1 MVFASTSDTFEE
13 MKVAGIQVE
22 GLLENLLEQ
31 TDIVVD
37 CTPKKIAAKNRGL
50 YEKVGVK
57 AIYEGGEKHEVAGYS
72 FVAQANYE
80 GAVGRQSTRV
90 VSCNTTALVRVLG
103 AFHQRGLVKQAR
115 TVILRRATDPWES
128 HKNGIINTVI
138 PEAKVPSHQGP
149 DAKTVIPELN
159 LVTMAGAGSH
169 NLSHIHFSMIETT
182 RPTSLDEVRET
193 LSLAPRIAFIRARD
207 NLVALNSV
215 IELMRDLG
223 RPRADMWEVGFWEDS
238 MAVDSG
244 EIYLTYQ
251 VHNEAITIPENI
263 DAIRALTAIE
273 RDGARSI
280 QKTDKSLGITKD
292 FFSPSSSV
300 SMEES
305 LHPAAAKAVRAAH
318 KTCLCEGFKGSEEP
332 EVWD

>member
-1 MVFASTSDTFEE
+1 M
-13 MKVAGIQVE
+13 
-22 GLLENLLEQ
+22 
-31 TDIVVD
+31 
-37 CTPKKIAAKNRGL
+37 
-50 YEKVGVK
+50 
-57 AIYEGGEKHEVAGYS
+57 
-72 FVAQANYE
+72 
-80 GAVGRQSTRV
+80 
-90 VSCNTTALVRVLG
+90 
-103 AFHQRGLVKQAR
+103 
-115 TVILRRATDPWES
+115 
-128 HKNGIINTVI
+128 
-138 PEAKVPSHQGP
+138 
-149 DAKTVIPELN
+149 
-159 LVTMAGAGSH
+159 
-169 NLSHIHFSMIETT
+169 
-182 RPTSLDEVRET
+182 
-193 LSLAPRIAFIRARD
+193 
-207 NLVALNSV
+207 NSV

-251 VHNEAITIPENI
+251 VHNEAIAIPENI

-318 KTCLCEGFKGSEEP
+318 KTCLCEGFKGSMNPAFGIRTALTDSQWHREKHYDLFQKTKRGTMQWKNTAYGCCRQSCFHFVTSTETLP
-332 EVWD
+332 FAQKTDRRKSGDRRDSDISIEGKRRERRSGVVRKEAKTWNMVGLKGG